1 MIIAIDG
8 GVASGKSAVGRRVAE
23 ALGLAFVDS
32 GLMYRAITRIAAER
46 GIDPHDSEAIAR
58 LAQSTDVKI
67 DGERVWANGVELTQG
82 IYDTDHAD
90 ALPLISAIPGVR
102 QALVAQQR
110 RMGAIIGPIRP
121 APGALTGVVMA
132 GRDIGTVV
140 FPDADHKFFLIA
152 SLDEKVR
159 RRAGQYE
166 RRGERVDEEAMRKEV
181 EERDRVDT
189 QRAVAP
195 LRPAPDAV
203 VIDTDRL
210 DIEQVVDLIR
220 THIPKAG

>member
-1 MIIAIDG
+1 LIVAIDG

-23 ALGLAFVDS
+23 AINLPFVDS
-32 GLMYRAITRIAAER
+32 GLMYRAITKLAAAR
-46 GIDPHDSEAIAR
+46 GIDPHDADAMTR
-58 LAQSTDVKI
+58 LADSTEVKI
-67 DGERVWANGVELTQG
+67 DGERVWANGVELTNG
-82 IYDTDHAD
+82 IYDADYAD
-90 ALPLISAIPGVR
+90 ALPVVSAIPGVR

-110 RMGAIIGPIRP
+110 RMGGS
-121 APGALTGVVMA
+121 GMLMA

-140 FPDADHKFFLIA
+140 FPAADFKFFLVA
-152 SLDEKVR
+152 SLEEKVR

-189 QRAVAP
+189 ERTVAP

-210 DIEQVVDLIR
+210 GVDQVVDVILK
-220 THIPKAG
+220 HVAEGKKP

>member
-1 MIIAIDG
+1 MIVAIDG

-23 ALGLAFVDS
+23 ALGLPFVDS

-46 GIDPHDSEAIAR
+46 GIDPRDAGAITR
-58 LAQSTDVKI
+58 LAESTEVKI
-67 DGERVWANGVELTQG
+67 DGERVWANGAELTDG
-82 IYDTDHAD
+82 IYDADYAD

-110 RMGAIIGPIRP
+110 RLGGSD
-121 APGALTGVVMA
+121 GVVMA

-140 FPDADHKFFLIA
+140 FPDADNKFFLVA

-159 RRAGQYE
+159 RRAAQYE

-181 EERDRVDT
+181 QERDRVDT
-189 QRAVAP
+189 NRAVAP
-195 LRPAPDAV
+195 LRPAPDAI
-203 VIDTDRL
+203 VIDTDHL
-210 DIEQVVDLIR
+210 DLDQVVDRILEHVAENR
-220 THIPKAG
+220 RAR